1 VFLLH
6 KNASLAFSPVG
17 CKRKNIEMSGVNSE
31 NRRKGGRPKQAIKR
45 ESATGV
51 RFTKAEYF
59 IVKSKAAKS
68 NHKLTEYIRVMA
80 IEGAVICRFSP
91 EEKEIMRKLAGMAN
105 NLNQIARIAN
115 KERLLTAVLE
125 IEKIRVD
132 FDRLLERFRR

>member
-1 VFLLH
+1 
-6 KNASLAFSPVG
+6 
-17 CKRKNIEMSGVNSE
+17 MSGINSE
-31 NRRKGGRPKQAIKR
+31 NRQKGGRPKQAIKR

-80 IEGAVICRFSP
+80 VEGVVICRFSP
-91 EEKEIMRKLAGMAN
+91 EEKEIMRKLVGMAN